1 MTNGAGSRLKR
12 GRVRWGCANK
22 VENEQTPNPRQLLAD
37 IRQRLD
43 LEGLRE
49 LVLMLGVDWDE
60 LPGDTKSAKGR
71 ELILFMERNGRL
83 AELAQT
89 ITQTTPSRRRHRG
102 ESSERQEMLDLVQQ
116 FWIEEVLEK
125 SRPQGSAIEI
135 NLVERKTAVM
145 QPWNLH
151 LPAQQDR
158 PLPPRTRIADV
169 FAELSGLDQTLL
181 ILGQPGSGKT
191 MLLLELARD
200 AIAWART
207 DASEPLPVVFTLAS
221 WAQKRLPI
229 DRWLVEELQSK
240 YRIPEKIGQRWVET
254 EMLLLLLDGLDEV
267 PETVRD
273 DCVRAINKFQ
283 ESNIM
288 PIVVCCRTEAY
299 ELLPDRLAL
308 QTAVE
313 LQPLTNQQIQT
324 YLQQTETHTDEL
336 ADLLTHNETLQQLAQ
351 HPLLLHIM
359 TVAYQDA
366 ALGSRPTES
375 TLLHAYTQQMFRH
388 GSTERPFATAPTL
401 RWLSWLAQQM
411 AQHGQ
416 TIFVMEQMQPSWL
429 ANMRQQQ
436 LYVLLS
442 RLAISLIGGLLGGTI
457 IGLGLFLFF
466 EPISLGEG
474 LLRGLGEGLVSG
486 TLAGLFVAALDLLW
500 QTKPSTAPPPHTT
513 LYRLIGNM
521 LIVGSGTALTVWLGI
536 GLLFGSYN
544 WLGYS
549 RAFWFFEGQQVGLVT
564 GLCFSLIFGYEPR
577 GTRQATQTDIRIIEY
592 VNLSRTRTLEGAM
605 VGIAA
610 GLAVGLVQTQIN
622 FDGTPLGNA
631 FPGFTIL
638 YIALPIFAAIGAIF
652 GGLQGSIVT
661 PQHAAQT
668 PTSLFRYIML
678 IGGGISLGFSLL
690 GAIIGGLAIG
700 SQGAVAFGVYGLL
713 IGLLAM
719 VWYGGFNAIKH
730 YILRLLLAAQGHMP
744 WRYPLFLDYAT
755 SRIFLRKGGGG
766 YMFLHRALLEYF
778 ATLPPEAAAEMPEAN
793 RPS

>member
-1 MTNGAGSRLKR
+1 MTSGAASRLKR
-12 GRVRWGCANK
+12 GRARWGCANNMDS
-22 VENEQTPNPRQLLAD
+22 EPSPNPRQLLAD

-43 LEGLRE
+43 MEGLRE
-49 LVLMLGVDWDE
+49 LVLMLDVDWDE
-60 LPGDTKSAKGR
+60 LSGDTKSAKGR
-71 ELILFMERNGRL
+71 ELIMYMERNGRL

-89 ITQTTPSRRRHRG
+89 IEQATPSRRRHRG
-102 ESSERQEMLDLVQQ
+102 ESSERQEMLDLVHK
-116 FWIEEVLEK
+116 FWIEDVLEK

-135 NLVERKTAVM
+135 NLVERKTAVN
-145 QPWNLH
+145 QPWHLNL
-151 LPAQQDR
+151 PNQQDR
-158 PLPPRTRIADV
+158 SLPPGTRIADI
-169 FAELSGLDQTLL
+169 FAELSGLNQTLL

-191 MLLLELARD
+191 MILLELARE

-229 DRWLVEELQSK
+229 GRWLVEELKSK
-240 YRIPEKIGQRWVET
+240 YRIPEKIGQRWVEA

-267 PETVRD
+267 PETLRD
-273 DCVRAINKFQ
+273 DCVRAINEFQ
-283 ESNIM
+283 QSNIM

-324 YLQQTETHTDEL
+324 YLQQTEIQTDEL
-336 ADLLTHNETLQQLAQ
+336 AGLLTHNEALQELAQ

-359 TVAYQDA
+359 AVAYQDA
-366 ALGSRPTES
+366 AIGSRPTES
-375 TLLHAYTQQMFRH
+375 TLLHAYAQQMFRH
-388 GSTERPFATAPTL
+388 GSTERPFAVAPTM

-411 AQHGQ
+411 TQHGQ

-429 ANMRQQQ
+429 ENPRQQR

-442 RLAISLIGGLLGGTI
+442 RLAISLVGGLLGGLI

-466 EPISLGEG
+466 DFVDLREG

-500 QTKPSTAPPPHTT
+500 QTPPPTQT
-513 LYRLIGNM
+513 QTNFYRIVVNM
-521 LIVGSGTALTVWLGI
+521 LIVGVGITLAVWLGI
-536 GLLFGSYN
+536 GLIFGSLN

-549 RAFWFFEGQQVGLVT
+549 YAAWFFEGQQVGLVT

-577 GTRQATQTDIRIIEY
+577 GNRQASTTDIRIIEY
-592 VNLSRTRTLEGAM
+592 VNLSTRQAIEGGIIGALA
-605 VGIAA
+605 GIAIGIA
-610 GLAVGLVQTQIN
+610 RTQID
-622 FDGTPLGNA
+622 FSGTPLGNA
-631 FPGFTIL
+631 FPNLRIL
-638 YIALPIFAAIGAIF
+638 YVAIPVFIAIGAIF
-652 GGLQGSIVT
+652 GGLQGSILN
-661 PQHAAQT
+661 PQRLNQT
-668 PTSLFRYIML
+668 PTSLFRYILL
-678 IGGGISLGFSLL
+678 IGGAISVAFSIL
-690 GAIIGGLAIG
+690 GAIIGGVAIG
-700 SQGAVAFGVYGLL
+700 QAGAVAFGVYGLL
-713 IGLLAM
+713 IGLLAI
-719 VWYGGFNAIKH
+719 VWYGGLNAAKH
-730 YILRLLLAAQGHMP
+730 YVLRLLLAWYNHIP
-744 WRYPLFLDYAT
+744 WRYSRFLDYAT

-793 RPS
+793 PPS